1 MISAGRWEDAFDD
14 ATGLETMN
22 QISVSDG
29 LLRLSDNIHQVWEIS
44 SQVSFQAGNLN
55 QVDAQAQPGALQ
67 LALQDLDFSPNQLVS
82 VTPDN
87 SFGFLPYFTPPA
99 LVNDGG
105 QTLHL
110 AWADGLQYDIHY
122 RCSLD
127 AGENWEVLD
136 PLTGDGATTV
146 QDSPAM
152 VVGATGGV
160 YVVWYDEQVDSDGDI
175 YLAYRHGNFKLY
187 LEAGSLAVNQ
197 GPFLIA
203 SPWGLP
209 GPLPPGLE
217 IAGEVYEVTAAANM
231 TALQKPALLR
241 FHYDPLAGEPLQNP
255 AIYRWH
261 TPSASWQAMG
271 GQIDLEKREVTTT
284 TTELG
289 IYTLLGTPSTKSAY
303 VKQDNPCLSVPQE
316 TVYLPLLV
324 K

>member
-1 MISAGRWEDAFDD
+1 MGIFIWPTADVG
-14 ATGLETMN
+14 GLAD
-22 QISVSDG
+22 S
-29 LLRLSDNIHQVWEIS
+29 LRLVVSGTVAGDSVNGFLTEPDRPDS
-44 SQVSFQAGNLN
+44 SYAVNFSFNTAEQSHLGETLHFIPVSRAGHAKIQGSHKQQFFELNVDYRLQQVSNLS
-55 QVDAQAQPGALQ
+55 DTTL
-67 LALQDLDFSPNQLVS
+67 FS
-82 VTPDN
+82 
-87 SFGFLPYFTPPA
+87 
-99 LVNDGG
+99 ND
-105 QTLHL
+105 
-110 AWADGLQYDIHY
+110 
-122 RCSLD
+122 
-127 AGENWEVLD
+127 
-136 PLTGDGATTV
+136 
-146 QDSPAM
+146 
-152 VVGATGGV
+152 
-160 YVVWYDEQVDSDGDI
+160 
-175 YLAYRHGNFKLY
+175 GNFKLY

-209 GPLPPGLE
+209 GPLPPGLD
-217 IAGEVYEVTAAANM
+217 IVGEAYEVTAAANI
-231 TALQKPALLR
+231 TTLQKPTLLR